1 MHNDIR
7 LQGHGYILNY
17 AAALDVILLGRLSYC
32 HNNMNGPTK
41 EPTNGWTDGQRW
53 CSITIFI
60 RILISYPNSVKPFQ
74 CLISYQRIPFMDLF
88 PIYRFQI

>member
-32 HNNMNGPTK
+32 HNNMNGRMK
-41 EPTNGWTDGQRW
+41 EPTNGWTDRDGA
-53 CSITIFI
+53 
-60 RILISYPNSVKPFQ
+60 LLPYSYGFS
-74 CLISYQRIPFMDLF
+74 
-88 PIYRFQI
+88 